1 MRSCGTA
8 LFTCVKSEIK
18 TLFIAPSAAVKNMA
32 SGLFFLNGDN
42 ESPESRS
49 VIEKG
54 VEWEYENEND
64 KETLQTT
71 GPLRHGILIMVHT
84 KINFAAIRISLLS
97 PPVM

>member
-1 MRSCGTA
+1 MCIVRSRNTA

-18 TLFIAPSAAVKNMA
+18 TPFIAPSAAVKNMA

-71 GPLRHGILIMVHT
+71 GPLRHGILIMVLT
-84 KINFAAIRISLLS
+84 
-97 PPVM
+97 